1 MEDLVIYQGSR
12 YLNIAPRKRYVVEL
26 GYIDWNTV
34 RADVWDFNHT
44 FIFETSIEPYD
55 KDEDD
60 GPGCIYGINE
70 EFYADLMET
79 LETNVCGFWNEPEI
93 IELYPKFY

>member
-1 MEDLVIYQGSR
+1 MI
-12 YLNIAPRKRYVVEL
+12 
-26 GYIDWNTV
+26 
-34 RADVWDFNHT
+34 
-44 FIFETSIEPYD
+44 
-55 KDEDD
+55 DEDD